1 MITFFKRWNFC
12 FCNFAVFR
20 LHIFCRKRKHFFEEY
35 EITCGKG
42 ILMVVKKFMHQL
54 FPPEFFASPV
64 YARAIVLGSVY
75 LGTLLLQLFTFEKFA
90 DVTRQFD
97 LPGGDGAAVVLT
109 WILPLLSATALPYLI
124 SMKLNPISYKISRAA
139 VIITPT
145 VWVFLAAWQ
154 NIAAKGALNTGL
166 FGATI
171 VTPVGLWSIL
181 FALLWL
187 WASVLCVRELPQRKK

>member
-1 MITFFKRWNFC
+1 
-12 FCNFAVFR
+12 
-20 LHIFCRKRKHFFEEY
+20 
-35 EITCGKG
+35 
-42 ILMVVKKFMHQL
+42 MVVKKFMHQL
-54 FPPEFFASPV
+54 FPSEFFASPV

-97 LPGGDGAAVVLT
+97 LSGGDGAAVVLT